1 MKRFDDFPHQR
12 PDGVYPV
19 VTLGVFDGVHLGH
32 QALLNAA
39 LARAAGQP
47 LAVVTFDPHPRAV
60 LGPPKRHRL
69 LSPLAERLQLLER
82 WPIAAVAV
90 LRFDRD
96 LAAMDYRD
104 FVRDLLVGAFG
115 AKHLVLGFNLHLGFQ
130 RQGTPERVALLGGEL
145 GFEVT
150 RVPAVEV
157 DGESVSSTRIR
168 HELDAGRVDAAWR
181 LLGRPYA
188 LAGTVVRGAG
198 RGRTLGI
205 PTANLVVPEDKLL
218 PANGVYAIGA
228 RVGDRL
234 LRGALNIG
242 VVPTFGAGEVPSVEA
257 HLLDF
262 EGDLYGHRLQVHLL
276 QRLRAERA
284 FPDPASLIAQ
294 IHADLDS
301 ARRLPEWDAW
311 VRQLSF

>member
-1 MKRFDDFPHQR
+1 MKRYDNFPHQR

-32 QALLNAA
+32 RALLNAA

-69 LSPLAERLQLLER
+69 LSPLGERLQLLEA
-82 WPIAAVAV
+82 WEIAAVAV

-96 LAAMDYRD
+96 VAAMDYRD
-104 FVRDLLVGAFG
+104 FVRDLLVRAFG

-130 RQGTPERVALLGGEL
+130 RQGTPERVAQLGDEL

-150 RVPAVEV
+150 HVPAVEV
-157 DGESVSSTRIR
+157 EGVPVSSTRIR
-168 HELDAGRVDAAWR
+168 HELDAGQVEAAWR

-188 LAGTVVRGAG
+188 LAGTVVRGVG

-205 PTANLVVPEDKLL
+205 PTANFTVPEDKLL

-234 LRGALNIG
+234 LRGALNVG
-242 VVPTFGAGEVPSVEA
+242 VVPTFGAGGATSVEA

-276 QRLRAERA
+276 RRLRAERA
-284 FPDPASLIAQ
+284 FPDPASLVTQ
-294 IHADLDS
+294 IRADIEF
-301 ARRLPEWDAW
+301 ARESPEWDAW
-311 VRQLSF
+311 VGQL